1 MDRGVNVSDNVVHLH
16 TKPRVTIMP
25 VLEEDFDRFL
35 SFGLRLIEPAVRR
48 QSRNVTMADIEDEI
62 RDGSSVMWLIYVED
76 TLTAALTTSVIRHP
90 QRNTLRI
97 EFMGGTR
104 MREWMAD
111 AIRTFSDLAK
121 KANLGAVEAD
131 GRIGFDK
138 YVDASPFR
146 EVYRH
151 YVMELS

>member
-1 MDRGVNVSDNVVHLH
+1 MRDNVVHLH
-16 TKPRVTIMP
+16 SKPRVTIMP

-35 SFGLRLIEPAVRR
+35 DAGMMLIAPAIKR
-48 QSRNVTMADIEDEI
+48 QSKNITLSDIEGDI
-62 RDGSSVMWLIYVED
+62 RGGNSVMWLIYVED

-104 MREWMAD
+104 MREWMSD
-111 AIRTFSDLAK
+111 AMKTFSDLAK
-121 KANLGAVEAD
+121 KANLGAIEAD

-138 YVDASPFR
+138 YVDASPFK
-146 EVYRH
+146 EIYRH

>member
-1 MDRGVNVSDNVVHLH
+1 MCDNVVHLH
-16 TKPRVTIMP
+16 SKPRVTIMP

-35 SFGLRLIEPAVRR
+35 EAGMMLIAPAIKR
-48 QSRNVTMADIEDEI
+48 QSKNITLSDIEGDI
-62 RDGSSVMWLIYVED
+62 RGGNSVMWLIYVED
-76 TLTAALTTSVIRHP
+76 TLTAALTTSVVRHP

-104 MREWMAD
+104 MRDWMSD
-111 AIRTFSDLAK
+111 AMKTFSDLAK
-121 KANLGAVEAD
+121 KANLGAIEAD

-138 YVDASPFR
+138 YVDASPFK
-146 EVYRH
+146 EIYRH

>member
-1 MDRGVNVSDNVVHLH
+1 MSDNVVHLH
-16 TKPRVTIMP
+16 TRPRVTIMP

-35 SFGLRLIEPAVRR
+35 GFGLMLIEPAVRR
-48 QSRNVTMADIEDEI
+48 QSGNVTMSDIEDDI
-62 RDGSSVMWLIYVED
+62 RGGNSVMWLIYVED
-76 TLTAALTTSVIRHP
+76 TLTAALTTSVIKHP